1 MTIAATGYA
10 AALEYVVPTPGDYVL
25 VAGGS
30 LSALGRATSGDYE
43 LLIGLNAPDTQDGA
57 AVPAEAD
64 PAPPSRNGFLSLG
77 ASRRP
82 LKKHQEP

>member
-1 MTIAATGYA
+1 MTIAAMA
-10 AALEYVVPTPGDYVL
+10 MRLPWQYVVPAPGDYVL
-25 VAGGS
+25 IAGSS

-43 LLIGLNAPDTQDGA
+43 LLIGLNAPDGA
-57 AVPAEAD
+57 GRSGRAGRGA
-64 PAPPSRNGFLSLG
+64 PSRNGFLSLG